1 MNMWAGKLENPV
13 KVRVERPRA
22 RRYPFVAGVEL
33 VDLQSDMRVQGRVTD
48 LSMNASKSLP
58 AGTHLRI
65 RISAKG
71 SAFSGFGKVIYATSG
86 GDIGIV
92 FTQVERNDQV
102 ILEKWISDLR
112 DRWKQSALQG
122 SLYAGRERQLIGSV
136 LNG

>member
-1 MNMWAGKLENPV
+1 MAGKLENPV

-22 RRYPFVAGVEL
+22 RRYPFVASVEL

-48 LSMNASKSLP
+48 LSLYGCGMNASKSLP

-65 RISAKG
+65 RISTKG

-92 FTQVERNDQV
+92 FTQVERNDQM
-102 ILEKWISDLR
+102 ILEKWISEIR
-112 DRWKQSALQG
+112 DR
-122 SLYAGRERQLIGSV
+122 
-136 LNG
+136 